1 MTNVMTLIAM
11 NNVRPSEVAIH
22 ERAEMEVLPLHLRVI
37 SYTQIPVSFIS
48 FKQRFKN
55 IGLVLKRFTR
65 FSP

>member
-1 MTNVMTLIAM
+1 MTNVTRSIAV
-11 NNVRPSEVAIH
+11 NNVRPSEVAIY

-48 FKQRFKN
+48 FKQWFKSV
-55 IGLVLKRFTR
+55 GLVLKRIAR